1 MKRKKIMK
9 DRILEEIEAIAKAIG
24 ECPIEDVMH
33 RGIDTLAKE
42 LNPIE
47 LSRFIA
53 ELRRM
58 KSGVLETSEKI
69 IKSETKTVRE
79 LLTNRYT
86 LDYYQRE
93 YNWQKGQVAELLDD
107 LTNKFLENYKENHDY
122 EAVDNYS
129 HYFLGSIVI
138 SKKAKTNKRSIVD
151 GQQRLTT
158 LTLLLIHLYHISDNS
173 ADKSDIVDLICS
185 EESGKISFNM
195 DVPERAHC
203 LRALYEGKSFDD
215 SNEPESIRNIV
226 VCSDYIKGN
235 FSPELR
241 GQGLPYFLDWLFDK
255 VYLVEITAPDDDD
268 AYTIFETMNDRGFR
282 R

>member
-1 MKRKKIMK
+1 MK
-9 DRILEEIEAIAKAIG
+9 DKILEKFEAIAKAEG
-24 ECPIEDVMH
+24 VCPIEDVMH

-47 LSRFIA
+47 LSRFVA

-93 YNWQKGQVAELLDD
+93 YNWQKGQVEELLDD

-122 EAVDNYS
+122 EAIDNYS

-138 SKKAKTNKRSIVD
+138 SKKGETNERSIVD
-151 GQQRLTT
+151 GQQKLTT
-158 LTLLLIHLYHISDNS
+158 LTLLLINLYHISDDS
-173 ADKSDIVDLICS
+173 ADKSDITNLIFS
-185 EESGKISFNM
+185 EESGKVSFNL
-195 DVPERAHC
+195 DVPEWSHC
-203 LRALYEGKSFDD
+203 MRSLYEGKGFDD
-215 SNEPESIRNIV
+215 SKETQSIRNIV
-226 VCSDYIKGN
+226 ACSDYIKGN
-235 FSPELR
+235 FPEGLR
-241 GQGLPYFLDWLFDK
+241 GRALLYLVEWLLDK

-268 AYTIFETMNDRGFR
+268 AYTIFETMNDRGLPR
-282 R
+282 C

>member
-1 MKRKKIMK
+1 MK
-9 DRILEEIEAIAKAIG
+9 DKILEKFEAIAKAEGI
-24 ECPIEDVMH
+24 CPIEDVMH
-33 RGIDTLAKE
+33 RGIDALEKE

-58 KSGVLETSEKI
+58 KSGVLETSEKVI
-69 IKSETKTVRE
+69 NSETQTVRE
-79 LLTNRYT
+79 LLNNRYT

-93 YNWQKGQVAELLDD
+93 YNWQKEQVEELLDD
-107 LTNKFLENYKENHDY
+107 LTNKFLENYKETHDY

-241 GQGLPYFLDWLFDK
+241 GQSLPYFLDWLFDK

>member
-1 MKRKKIMK
+1 MK
-9 DRILEEIEAIAKAIG
+9 DKILEEIETIAKAIG

-33 RGIDTLAKE
+33 RGIDTLEKE

-47 LSRFIA
+47 LSRFVA

-69 IKSETKTVRE
+69 INSETKTVRE

-93 YNWQKGQVAELLDD
+93 YNWRKEQIAELLDD
-107 LTNKFLENYKENHDY
+107 LTNKFFENHKQTHDY

-138 SKKAKTNKRSIVD
+138 SKKAKTNERSIVD

-158 LTLLLIHLYHISDNS
+158 LTLLLINLYQISDNS
-173 ADKSDIVDLICS
+173 ADKSYIVDLIS
-185 EESGKISFNM
+185 SKESGKISFNM
-195 DVPERAHC
+195 DVPEWSHC

-226 VCSDYIKGN
+226 ACSDYIKGN
-235 FSPELR
+235 FSPELQ
-241 GQGLPYFLDWLFDK
+241 GQTLPYFLDWLLDK
-255 VYLVEITAPDDDD
+255 VYLVEITAPNCPI
-268 AYTIFETMNDRGFR
+268 YF
-282 R
+282 